1 MAQVGFTPVQL
12 YYSTTNGAT
21 PTAPRMQV
29 GELAINILDEK
40 LFFKNAAGVVKVLA
54 DSASAT
60 GNLPGGGVG
69 TVVYQSSVGNTA
81 YLTLGTQGSLLFAGA
96 TAPQYL
102 TLGTTNW
109 ILTAGATAPQYVNPS
124 SVSVGYA
131 DAAGETSD
139 ILGGAPNRI
148 VFQDATD
155 STSFVVAPTTPGFV
169 LSWNGSAFV
178 WAAAPAATSAIDLAG
193 GTAGS
198 VPYQVAPGDT
208 AFTPTGTAGFLLTSG
223 GTGAP
228 TWTNPSSLSVNFA
241 TTAGSATTAGTA
253 TLAID
258 VAGGTANRVL
268 YQVGPNN
275 TDFLPTGNTGQVLT
289 SQGAGTAP
297 VWQDQVPAV
306 SKSFVYFCAQF

>member
-1 MAQVGFTPVQL
+1 MAQAGFTPIRL
-12 YYSTTNGAT
+12 YHSTTTTNVPAAGNLAF
-21 PTAPRMQV
+21 
-29 GELAINILDEK
+29 GELAVNTADGK
-40 LFFKNAAGVVKVLA
+40 LYYKNSATNLVALLA
-54 DSASAT
+54 DASSAT

-69 TVVYQSSVGNTA
+69 TVVYQSSTGNTA
-81 YLTLGTQGSLLFAGA
+81 
-96 TAPQYL
+96 YL

-109 ILTAGATAPQYVNPS
+109 ILTAGPTAPQYVNPS
-124 SVSVGYA
+124 SVAVGYA

-178 WAAAPAATSAIDLAG
+178 WSAAPAATSAIDLAG

-208 AFTPTGTAGFLLTSG
+208 SFTPTGTAGFLLTSG
-223 GTGAP
+223 GTGIP

-241 TTAGSATTAGTA
+241 TTAGSATTAVTA
-253 TLAID
+253 TD
-258 VAGGTANRVL
+258 VAGGTANQIL
-268 YQVGPNN
+268 YQTAPGN
-275 TDFLPTGNTGQVLT
+275 TDFLPVGFSGQVLT
-289 SQGAGTAP
+289 SQGAGAAP

-306 SKSFVYFCAQF
+306 TKSFVYFCAQF